1 VRTELLSSTLLAG
14 RISPRPAGAVTVSR
28 YVGGEWRVVARPQLN
43 AKGVFH
49 TPLRL
54 RPGGYRVDVAG
65 DARLAPASRKVRVT
79 ARLLASLHK

>member
-1 VRTELLSSTLLAG
+1 
-14 RISPRPAGAVTVSR
+14 
-28 YVGGEWRVVARPQLN
+28 
-43 AKGVFH
+43 VFH